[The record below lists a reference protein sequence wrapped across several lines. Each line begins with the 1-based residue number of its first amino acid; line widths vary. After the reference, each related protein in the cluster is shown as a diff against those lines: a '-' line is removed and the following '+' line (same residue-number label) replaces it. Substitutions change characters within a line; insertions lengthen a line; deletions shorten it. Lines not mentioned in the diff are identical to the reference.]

1 MTGPFGTTPAKEW
14 ALGAYD
20 ETGGYDMMYAGISF
34 GVGALDAADYEQPLP
49 GNKGRDD
56 WDMARMISDAR
67 AIAQIPAMLALVEAA
82 MFASDR
88 NTSSLRE
95 MARDIARELEVK

>member
-1 MTGPFGTTPAKEW
+1 MTGPFGTTPGPWRLVEDMRTDTHWYGDGDGPEYLAGYNIESDS
-14 ALGAYD
+14 G
-20 ETGGYDMMYAGISF
+20 EIVGIEGIIPGGNA
-34 GVGALDAADYEQPLP
+34 EE
-49 GNKGRDD
+49 NT
-56 WDMARMISDAR
+56 R

-88 NTSSLRE
+88 NISSLRD